1 MFVYVDCSR
10 NDHVESMDNDET
22 ATDIRP
28 RRNISEIKNKQRR
41 AEAFRQMKRE
51 QKKVY
56 RQINLPKPA
65 YSKI

>member
-1 MFVYVDCSR
+1 
-10 NDHVESMDNDET
+10 MDNDET

-56 RQINLPKPA
+56 R
-65 YSKI
+65 